1 MNKSILQSTF
11 TNTIM
16 DIAESIASSDNKFLR
31 DLYPGKVTLTNELNK
46 GIAKRVANKQ
56 SVISDVIDDKVD
68 TINKAINSSLKGDKA
83 VVNKIK
89 QEAAN
94 ELDTKHITRKNIEDK
109 LNNVLSSI
117 DDSNLS
123 KEDKEKISSLAKGAK
138 EWIGYVPKANKK
150 AIINRLEEINGGTDL
165 ENKLEY
171 YTDGILTYFNNID
184 KEVNQHRLIAGMGA
198 YEATAIITRH
208 LKGGNATTDPYG
220 RKNIAGIP
228 FI

>member
-1 MNKSILQSTF
+1 MNKSILSSTV

-31 DLYPGKVTLTNELNK
+31 DLYPGKFALTNELNK

-56 SVISDVIDDKVD
+56 PVIADVIDEKVD
-68 TINKAINSSLKGDKA
+68 TINKAINSSLKGKEK

-89 QEAAN
+89 QDVAN
-94 ELDTKHITRKNIEDK
+94 ELDTKHITRKNIESK
-109 LNNVLSSI
+109 LENVLSNI
-117 DDSNLS
+117 DESNLS

-138 EWIGYVPKANKK
+138 DWMGDVPKAKK
-150 AIINRLEEINGGTDL
+150 KDILNRLEEINGGTDL

-208 LKGGNATTDPYG
+208 LNGGNATTDPYG

-228 FI
+228 FM